1 SRTGYV
7 GEGKKAFLR
16 LKREVLD
23 MILLRRT
30 KSNRSNDIC
39 LPPRIVRV
47 RQHRLDEREE
57 DFYQALYT
65 QSQAQFDTYVGS
77 GTILNNYAHIF
88 DILIRLRQ
96 AVDHPYLVI
105 YSATKRE
112 GMTPAMNSAAGQ
124 SPTPAPAPPA
134 ETAPR
139 GSQSR
144 TSRSSTAQ
152 ANGAAT
158 PNGGRS
164 SRSSSSRTA
173 TTGTQADNDNLGDT
187 SSDSESSDVEGGGKA
202 AGAQSGAG
210 AGGRAGAQEYG
221 SDDEEDSDLCGIC
234 REPPERLVSSSC
246 GHSFCRTCVQ
256 ELIDAAPGDVEC
268 PTCSQPLTVDLS
280 GGSPGAEGDEDD
292 QEAAQRSSG
301 GGRGRGRGRGGAA
314 ARGRT
319 RSRSGGGGA
328 AKSRVAGAMAA
339 LEASVK
345 KKTKT
350 IKPAASGGGGVKR
363 SVTKR
368 SVINRIDLNKF
379 QSSTK
384 MEALMEEV
392 HLMMERDPAAKAIV
406 FSQFVNML
414 DLIEF
419 RMHKGQVGCR
429 KLSGHLSVDKREEV
443 LQAFQTDPGVKVL
456 LISLKAGGV
465 ALNLT
470 VANHIFLMDPWWNP
484 AAEMQAIDR
493 THRLGQFKPIYAT
506 RFIIEDTVEER
517 IIKLQEKKQLVFDS
531 TVGGDAAS
539 TGKLT
544 VDDLRFLFAH

>member
-1 SRTGYV
+1 MHYAYFNRHILNPISRTGYV

-16 LKREVLD
+16 LKREVMD
-23 MILLRRT
+23 EILLRRT
-30 KSNRSNDIC
+30 KANRSSDIC

-65 QSQAQFDTYVGS
+65 QSQAQFDTYVDS

-105 YSATKRE
+105 YSSTKRE
-112 GMTPAMNSAAGQ
+112 GMTPAIN
-124 SPTPAPAPPA
+124 PTPPPTSSSLTTQA
-134 ETAPR
+134 
-139 GSQSR
+139 SR
-144 TSRSSTAQ
+144 I
-152 ANGAAT
+152 
-158 PNGGRS
+158 NGGPRPGK
-164 SRSSSSRTA
+164 RER
-173 TTGTQADNDNLGDT
+173 GDDDKLLGDT
-187 SSDSESSDVEGGGKA
+187 SSDSSDFEGGDK
-202 AGAQSGAG
+202 
-210 AGGRAGAQEYG
+210 GGQVHDEDGE
-221 SDDEEDSDLCGIC
+221 DDVDDCGIC
-234 REPPERLVSSSC
+234 SEPAERPVSAACS
-246 GHSFCRTCVQ
+246 HIFCRACVQ
-256 ELIDAAPGDVEC
+256 ELIDTAPGDINC
-268 PTCSQPLTVDLS
+268 PLCSEPLTVDLS
-280 GGSPGAEGDEDD
+280 GDNNSNNQEDEARADELGKSRGR
-292 QEAAQRSSG
+292 QTRAPATRGRRPSRSSAAG
-301 GGRGRGRGRGGAA
+301 GKGGKEKERLA
-314 ARGRT
+314 GM
-319 RSRSGGGGA
+319 
-328 AKSRVAGAMAA
+328 VAS
-339 LEASVK
+339 LEASLKNK
-345 KKTKT
+345 KKTEV
-350 IKPAASGGGGVKR
+350 VKKNAPLYAR
-363 SVTKR
+363 WR
-368 SVINRIDLNKF
+368 CQAHRHQAQRHQQNRPQQV

-392 HLMMERDPAAKAIV
+392 HLMQERDPAAKALV

-414 DLIEF
+414 DLIEY
-419 RMHKGQVGCR
+419 RMHKGRLGCR
-429 KLSGHLSVDKREEV
+429 KLSGHLSIQQRDQV
-443 LQAFQTDPGVKVL
+443 LKAFQNDPEVKVL

-517 IIKLQEKKQLVFDS
+517 IIKLQARDRIEKKQLVFDS
-531 TVGGDAAS
+531 TVGGSAES